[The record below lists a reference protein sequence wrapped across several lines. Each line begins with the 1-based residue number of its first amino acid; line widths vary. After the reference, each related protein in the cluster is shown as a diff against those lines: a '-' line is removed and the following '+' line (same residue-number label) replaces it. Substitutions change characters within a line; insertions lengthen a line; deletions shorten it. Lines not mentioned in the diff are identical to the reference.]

1 MTTFKELKEQP
12 EFGKLHSQRS
22 ACFGCLRTLEE
33 NIESLP
39 TDKLSHRS
47 FTKIETACEVEI
59 TNLNAIDKKITQ
71 WSVSKGGVDRESD
84 FVVYMKTSIQGH
96 S

>member
-1 MTTFKELKEQP
+1 MTSFKELKEQT

-22 ACFGCLRTLEE
+22 ASFGCLRTLEE

-47 FTKIETACEVEI
+47 FTKIEAACEAEF
-59 TNLNAIDKKITQ
+59 TNLNTIDKKLLSGLFPRAGMIENQ
-71 WSVSKGGVDRESD
+71 ILWN
-84 FVVYMKTSIQGH
+84 I
-96 S
+96 

>member
-1 MTTFKELKEQP
+1 MTSFKELKEQT

-47 FTKIETACEVEI
+47 FTKIEAACEAEF
-59 TNLNAIDKKITQ
+59 TNLNIIDKKIIQ
-71 WSVSKGGVDRESD
+71 WFVSKGGDDRELD
-84 FVVYMKTSIQGH
+84 FVEYMKRS
-96 S
+96 SVV